1 MRESVVLVFLP
12 VNAVRVL
19 LESLHVV
26 TTARHGGDGGATVT
40 RSAML
45 WIHSIWALNRAVRAA
60 VTEVLL
66 KGGLRWRE
74 WRVSGEMI

>member
-45 WIHSIWALNRAVRAA
+45 WIHSIWDCIEL
-60 VTEVLL
+60 
-66 KGGLRWRE
+66 
-74 WRVSGEMI
+74 

>member
-1 MRESVVLVFLP
+1 MYTGCIFGGMRESVVLVFLP
-12 VNAVRVL
+12 ENAVRVL

-45 WIHSIWALNRAVRAA
+45 WIHSIWDCIEL
-60 VTEVLL
+60 
-66 KGGLRWRE
+66 
-74 WRVSGEMI
+74 

>member
-19 LESLHVV
+19 LESLHDV

-45 WIHSIWALNRAVRAA
+45 WIH
-60 VTEVLL
+60 
-66 KGGLRWRE
+66 
-74 WRVSGEMI
+74 